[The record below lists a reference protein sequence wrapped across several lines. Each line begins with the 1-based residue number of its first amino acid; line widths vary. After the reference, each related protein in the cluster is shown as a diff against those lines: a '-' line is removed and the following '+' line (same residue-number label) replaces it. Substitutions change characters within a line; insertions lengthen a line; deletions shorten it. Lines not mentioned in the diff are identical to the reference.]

1 MLPSALYIVATPIG
15 NLGDMTFRAVE
26 ILKQVD
32 LIAAEDTRQTQK
44 LLQLYQIKNKLIS
57 LHEHNE
63 KQATQKILA
72 CLAAKQ
78 AVALV
83 SDAGT
88 PLISDP
94 GESVVAAVWQT
105 GGRVI
110 PIPGPCA
117 AITALSAAGLATSEF
132 SFVGFL
138 PAKGAQRKKMLA
150 NLQQET
156 RTLIFYEAPHRIR
169 DFLELASENFG
180 QERMA
185 VLARELTKQFET
197 IRRAPLKELMAF
209 VAQDENQTKG
219 EFVVLIAGNSAIEK
233 NTLPTKT
240 PQEILQLMLQELPL
254 KQAVALTA
262 QITNAKKNELY
273 ALALDI
279 SIS

>member
-44 LLQLYQIKNKLIS
+44 LLQHYQIKNKLIS